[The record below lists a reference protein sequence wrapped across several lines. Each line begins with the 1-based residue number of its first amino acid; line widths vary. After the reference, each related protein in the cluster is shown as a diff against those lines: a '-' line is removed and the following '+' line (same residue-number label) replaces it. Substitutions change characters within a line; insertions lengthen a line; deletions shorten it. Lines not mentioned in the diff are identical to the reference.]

1 MSKQNKMQKKIGK
14 VRLGKKVA
22 IVVASIVLLVAILYL
37 NRALILRTVSP
48 KYYVELSVIKSFK
61 NISKVY
67 ETDTDKIFDKKF
79 YFEMKDTDNPA
90 ISKISTRFTGS
101 IDSIIDYSKKEASID
116 IHGGIM
122 GINFI
127 NIETYTDGENL
138 IADTGKRLG
147 GLYAIDDST
156 LKSILANYNVG
167 ISNDNDSLLDMIF
180 NRSEYYK
187 QYYEQFIDSIK
198 TLEVSCGDSRQIEI
212 NNKKV
217 TVDIYT
223 LKNEQ
228 YDIELYIDRELGLVG
243 MSVPYTIFGKECS
256 LDIIDTSSDRSFSEC
271 DITAYVDKYSYELEY
286 TYTKKEGQVNK
297 LSMEGAT
304 SISADVINGVS
315 WYDIVSKLSN
325 LLDE

>member
-1 MSKQNKMQKKIGK
+1 
-14 VRLGKKVA
+14 
-22 IVVASIVLLVAILYL
+22 
-37 NRALILRTVSP
+37 
-48 KYYVELSVIKSFK
+48 
-61 NISKVY
+61 
-67 ETDTDKIFDKKF
+67 
-79 YFEMKDTDNPA
+79 
-90 ISKISTRFTGS
+90 
-101 IDSIIDYSKKEASID
+101 
-116 IHGGIM
+116 M

-304 SISADVINGVS
+304 SISADMINGVS
-315 WYDIVSKLSN
+315 WYDIFNKLSN